1 MSTEKVVETKETTV
15 EKHVVHE
22 EPAIVEKRTV
32 VEERPRPET
41 ITIETTTE
49 G

>member
-1 MSTEKVVETKETTV
+1 MEHEKVVETKETTV

-22 EPAIVEKRTV
+22 EV
-32 VEERPRPET
+32 VPEPEHHTTT
-41 ITIETTTE
+41 ITTTHTE

>member
-1 MSTEKVVETKETTV
+1 MDRETKVVETKETTV
-15 EKHVVHE
+15 EKHVVKE
-22 EPAIVEKRTV
+22 EVPPPEPHRG
-32 VEERPRPET
+32 ET

>member
-1 MSTEKVVETKETTV
+1 MEKETKVVETKETTV

-22 EPAIVEKRTV
+22 EPPE
-32 VEERPRPET
+32 PRHGET

>member
-1 MSTEKVVETKETTV
+1 MDRDTKVVETKETTV
-15 EKHVVHE
+15 EKHVVKE
-22 EPAIVEKRTV
+22 EIPPLPE
-32 VEERPRPET
+32 PRRGET

>member
-1 MSTEKVVETKETTV
+1 MEREKVVETKETTV

-22 EPAIVEKRTV
+22 EA
-32 VEERPRPET
+32 PEPPPEHGHTTT
-41 ITIETTTE
+41 ITTTHTE

>member
-1 MSTEKVVETKETTV
+1 MEHEHKVVETKETTV

-22 EPAIVEKRTV
+22 EVPPE
-32 VEERPRPET
+32 PRKGET